1 MNEIDQL
8 IQEFPPGVREH
19 LRSAGDKGPE
29 TARSPLIKA
38 LRGLPEDL
46 GRWRELIRL
55 ALSHVRV
62 VTGDKRRVAIV
73 GPTNVGKSTLYNQ
86 LVPRAADRAEGG
98 RGAGTTAITQ

>member
-19 LRSAGDKGPE
+19 LRSAWDKVPD
-29 TARSPLIKA
+29 TARGPLLKA
-38 LRGLPEDL
+38 LHELPEDL

-62 VTGDKRRVAIV
+62 VTGDKRRGGHV
-73 GPTNVGKSTLYNQ
+73 GPADAGKSALYNQ
-86 LVPRAADRAEGG
+86 LVRNAPRRGQVTAAP
-98 RGAGTTAITQ
+98 

>member
-19 LRSAGDKGPE
+19 LRSAWDKMPD
-29 TARSPLIKA
+29 TARGPLLKA
-38 LRGLPEDL
+38 LRELPEDL

-62 VTGDKRRVAIV
+62 VTGDKRRGAIV
-73 GPTNVGKSTLYNQ
+73 GPANAGQSTLSNQ
-86 LVPRAADRAEGG
+86 PVRNPADR
-98 RGAGTTAITQ
+98 TQASPVPGPQRA